1 MGQKVGSIMTK
12 VIAEGLIYNMDPAN
26 RSSFNRRGGFPPYG
40 FTTPL
45 PNGILKNTTSNPGHI
60 FPNGTLSG
68 SIDYTLRSYQPRFIN
83 NVYNHYTQTNP
94 YFNGLVELYG
104 GNDFGVLEYHSSYTS
119 LGMVGQ
125 DQDDYLNNQ
134 KLTLSAWCK
143 WGGASGG
150 SQIDSIFVYRGN
162 SIGNELTNRG
172 VGLYRLGT
180 NNTLIFQLGDEN
192 TSNVGNLDGD
202 WSYSNSRKTNA
213 FPLPVPTLNPTTF
226 TWVYVAGTWDGAS
239 AKIYI
244 NGALANTATPPSTLT
259 IDYSSVELSG
269 IGGNGA
275 GTGVNKWEGQIGPVQ
290 IYNRALTPNEVLH
303 NFNALKGRFDLT

>member
-1 MGQKVGSIMTK
+1 MTK

-26 RSSFNRRGGFPPYG
+26 RSSFDRRGGFPPYAAV
-40 FTTPL
+40 TPL

-68 SIDYTLRSYQPRFIN
+68 SISDGIRNYQPRFIN
-83 NVYNHYTQTNP
+83 NVYNYFYQANP
-94 YFNGLVELYG
+94 YFNGLAERFG
-104 GNDFGVLEYHSSYTS
+104 GNDFGVLEYWTSYSS

-134 KLTLSAWCK
+134 KLTLSGWCK
-143 WGGASGG
+143 WGGAGG
-150 SQIDSIFVYRGN
+150 ASTSTIFTYRGYN
-162 SIGNELTNRG
+162 GSELTNRG

-213 FPLPVPTLNPTTF
+213 FPLPTPTLSPTTF
-226 TWVYVAGTWDGAS
+226 TWVYIAGTWDGES

-259 IDYSSVELSG
+259 IDYSSVSLSG

-275 GTGVNKWEGQIGPVQ
+275 GTNRWEGQIGPVQ

>member
-1 MGQKVGSIMTK
+1 MGQKVGNITTK

-26 RSSFNRRGGFPPYG
+26 RSSFDRRGGFPPYG
-40 FTTPL
+40 SSTPL
-45 PNGILKNTTSNPGHI
+45 PNGILKNTVSNPGHI
-60 FPNGTLSG
+60 SPNGTLSG
-68 SIDYTLRSYQPRFIN
+68 SIDYTLRRYQPRFIN
-83 NVYNHYTQTNP
+83 NVYNYFTQTTP
-94 YFNGLVELYG
+94 TPFSGLVEVYG
-104 GNDFGVLEYHSSYTS
+104 GNDFGILEYDTSYAG

-125 DQDDYLNNQ
+125 DQDEYLNNQ
-134 KLTLSAWCK
+134 KLTLSGWCK

-150 SQIDSIFVYRGN
+150 NAISTVFGYRGN
-162 SIGNELTNRG
+162 SIGGELTNRG

-192 TSNVGNLDGD
+192 TSNVGNQDGD

-213 FPLPVPTLNPTTF
+213 FPLPTVSPTTY
-226 TWVYVAGTWDGAS
+226 TWVYIAGTWDGVS

-244 NGALANTATPPSTLT
+244 NGFLANTATPPSTLT
-259 IDYSSVELSG
+259 IDYSTVVNSG
-269 IGGNGA
+269 IGGNGV
-275 GTGVNKWEGQIGPVQ
+275 GTNRWQGQIGPVQ

>member
-1 MGQKVGSIMTK
+1 MGQKVGSVITK

-40 FTTPL
+40 SVTPL

-68 SIDYTLRSYQPRFIN
+68 SMDYSLRQHQPRFIN

-104 GNDFGVLEYHSSYTS
+104 GNDFGVLEYYSSYTS
-119 LGMVGQ
+119 LGMFGQ

-134 KLTLSAWCK
+134 KLTLSGWCK
-143 WGGASGG
+143 LGGSSGG
-150 SQIDSIFVYRGN
+150 SISSIFGYRGS
-162 SIGNELTNRG
+162 SIGSEFTNRG
-172 VGLYRLGT
+172 VGLYRLST

-213 FPLPVPTLNPTTF
+213 FPLPVPTLSPTTF
-226 TWVYVAGTWDGAS
+226 TWVYIAGTWDGES

-259 IDYSSVELSG
+259 IDYSSVVLSG

-275 GTGVNKWEGQIGPVQ
+275 GTNLWKGQIGPVQ